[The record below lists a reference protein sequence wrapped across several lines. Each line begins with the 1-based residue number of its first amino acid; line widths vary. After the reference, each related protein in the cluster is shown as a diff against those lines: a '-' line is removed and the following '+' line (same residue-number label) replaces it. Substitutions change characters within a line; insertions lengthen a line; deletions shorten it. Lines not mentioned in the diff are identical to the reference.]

1 MDAGEVKAG
10 DIGVVDTAWNA
21 TDKVA
26 ITFPRYLYTR
36 FEHGGPVPLVRA
48 YSRVYTGSKV
58 HIQGA
63 PGPNVASRFLASR
76 RMLSP
81 VLRL

>member
-10 DIGVVDTAWNA
+10 DIGAVDTAWNA

-36 FEHGGPVPLVRA
+36 FEHGGPAHLSCSSILVCI
-48 YSRVYTGSKV
+48 Y
-58 HIQGA
+58 
-63 PGPNVASRFLASR
+63 
-76 RMLSP
+76 
-81 VLRL
+81 